1 MPLNLGRQVVQA
13 GKVFVTSVIAAGEL
27 ELPFE
32 DEEDQHETL
41 AEQPTVDVTPS
52 VRRNKRKEAAP
63 AQDNVVQ
70 SETSVESPPSPPT
83 KSKRLRKKAV
93 VEYVATEEPAAAP
106 TTTSGTDEELREA
119 FEAVEQEKEVDA
131 SIGDEEKTKEVE
143 KDIISGTLAVMPIHS
158 LPSSSTT
165 ASFVDPELAKSEAM
179 DLDAQL
185 DRLEKLSSTPGKAKS
200 KAVDEAVDRVKIW
213 LSAELDLDDS

>member
-1 MPLNLGRQVVQA
+1 MRLWQNNQL
-13 GKVFVTSVIAAGEL
+13 TSVLNSCLLQFTI
-27 ELPFE
+27 
-32 DEEDQHETL
+32 
-41 AEQPTVDVTPS
+41 
-52 VRRNKRKEAAP
+52 
-63 AQDNVVQ
+63 
-70 SETSVESPPSPPT
+70 ESPPSPPT
-83 KSKRLRKKAV
+83 KSKRLRKNAV
-93 VEYVATEEPAAAP
+93 VEYVATEEPAAAT

-131 SIGDEEKTKEVE
+131 SIGDEEKTKEPVEQAELHVAALEPEVEAAAAIPVLVVEVEHSIVE
-143 KDIISGTLAVMPIHS
+143 KDIISGTLAVVNGPFKPPIVLMPIHS

-185 DRLEKLSSTPGKAKS
+185 DKLEKLSSTPGKAKS